1 MSSRPDEIRDV
12 MEQLAHLAPQG
23 SDVAR
28 PASEALAQIQSQ
40 VAEPQRVA
48 HDRPG
53 RFSIMMR
60 RRSAAVLVSLVLLLV
75 VALAL
80 PPVRAAASDFLG
92 IFRVQK
98 FAPISVS
105 PQQLQLLEQI
115 ADQGLHPGEFES
127 VDDPGPSQP
136 VASLAEAQSASGL
149 TVLSPEALGP
159 ADEIAVADGGS
170 GRLTID
176 LENARAILEA
186 ADVDPMLLPDSLDGA
201 VVDVTIYP
209 SVRQNWNDEVGLF
222 QTQSPL
228 VDYPEGVDPTQLGE
242 ALLQVLGLSQG
253 EARHLAS
260 RIDWNST
267 LVLPVPQDVATFSE
281 VTVRGNSGLALTSM
295 SGGESSVMWQDGGNI
310 YLLVGEKSIDELQQ
324 IAESV
329 R

>member
-23 SDVAR
+23 SDTAR
-28 PASEALAQIQSQ
+28 PASEALAQIRS
-40 VAEPQRVA
+40 RVELPERELLS
-48 HDRPG
+48 RPG
-53 RFSIMMR
+53 RNFIMMR
-60 RRSAAVLVSLVLLLV
+60 RRSAVVLVSLVLLLV

-115 ADQGLHPGEFES
+115 ADQGLYPGEFES
-127 VDDPGPSQP
+127 IEEPGPPQP
-136 VASLAEAQSASGL
+136 VASLAEAQSATGL

-159 ADEIAVADGGS
+159 ADEISVSNGGR
-170 GRLTID
+170 GRLTVD
-176 LENARAILEA
+176 LQNARAILRA
-186 ADVDPMLLPDSLDGA
+186 AGADPMLLPDSLEGA

-209 SVRQNWNDEVGLF
+209 GVRQNWNNGVNLF
-222 QTQSPL
+222 QSQSPL
-228 VDYPEGVDPTQLGE
+228 VDYPEDVDPTQLGE
-242 ALLQVLGLSQG
+242 ALLQVLGLSEG

-281 VTVRGNSGLALTSM
+281 ATVRGNSGLALTSV
-295 SGGESSVMWQDGGNI
+295 SGGESSLIWQDGGNI
-310 YLLVGEKSIDELQQ
+310 FLLVGNMSIDELQQ